1 MAEALDY
8 NVFQLYSQCWCNIFF
23 AACGIPI
30 IYAHRQRDRKR
41 EPHNGKISLML
52 PADYDK
58 EGCE

>member
-1 MAEALDY
+1 MYSSYILDAGVIY
-8 NVFQLYSQCWCNIFF
+8 FF

-30 IYAHRQRDRKR
+30 IYAHRPRDRKR
-41 EPHNGKISLML
+41 EPHNGKISLMH